1 MWQLEIFVFIFQL
14 AFDSTHIM
22 ITTVP
27 SELGY
32 GDRGAG
38 ARIPGGSVLV
48 FTLEL
53 LKVTGDYVKADM

>member
-1 MWQLEIFVFIFQL
+1 MMAASNIHFHWVIYRNLL
-14 AFDSTHIM
+14 